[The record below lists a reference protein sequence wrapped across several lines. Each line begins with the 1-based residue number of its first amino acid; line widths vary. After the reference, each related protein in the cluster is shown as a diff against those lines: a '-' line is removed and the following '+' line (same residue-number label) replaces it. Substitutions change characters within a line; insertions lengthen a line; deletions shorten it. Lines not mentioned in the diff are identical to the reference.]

1 MEAQFIYLRE
11 AKTREVGLT
20 RDSRGH
26 CATQCCDS
34 CHGNLLM
41 GILLGAGM
49 AWGDHV
55 GLQQGAFQVNVV
67 VTQSFVDSSQ
77 NLEEG
82 KVKVYV

>member
-1 MEAQFIYLRE
+1 
-11 AKTREVGLT
+11 
-20 RDSRGH
+20 
-26 CATQCCDS
+26 
-34 CHGNLLM
+34 M

-55 GLQQGAFQVNVV
+55 GLQQGAFQVDVV

-82 KVKVYV
+82 KVKGYV